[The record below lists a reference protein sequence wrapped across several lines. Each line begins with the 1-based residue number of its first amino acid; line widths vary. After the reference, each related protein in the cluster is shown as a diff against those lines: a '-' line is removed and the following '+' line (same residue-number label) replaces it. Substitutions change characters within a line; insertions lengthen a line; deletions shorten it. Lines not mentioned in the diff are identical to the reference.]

1 MGSCITRRLALG
13 IAVMGIV
20 AIAAAAAHAQGT
32 YPRPTVT
39 MVTHSSPGGGSDVF
53 VRELVRHLGPEMGVT
68 FVVENRPGGSGA
80 KAIARVA
87 QSPPDGSVFY
97 VTTPTY
103 IQTTLLSKLDFGYD
117 SLDPLVT
124 LFRDPEVLYTRTQS
138 SFRSLADA
146 VDHARRTGRGKWG
159 AANPTSLERIA
170 LEQLNRVS
178 GARAAVVSH
187 EGGGD
192 MMINVLNGSL
202 DLGIGEVQE
211 ILPQIQAGRVRLLA
225 VFDDSRLAR
234 YPDVPTV
241 REQGFNVVVT
251 KFRGLAGPKGLPAAV
266 VQAWEQAVQKVM
278 AKPEYRQVYES
289 DTLIPAYRN
298 QKEARE
304 FTHAFAKDV
313 ATSLRELGVI
323 K

>member
-1 MGSCITRRLALG
+1 MTGRSASG
-13 IAVMGIV
+13 IAIV
-20 AIAAAAAHAQGT
+20 SAIAIVSLTAHAQNK
-32 YPRPTVT
+32 YPQQTVT

-53 VRELVRHLGPEMGVT
+53 IRELVRHLGPVIGVT

-80 KAIARVA
+80 KAIAKVA
-87 QSPPDGSVFY
+87 QSPADGSVFY

-124 LFRDPEVLYTRTQS
+124 IFRDPEILYTRKQS
-138 SFRSLADA
+138 PFNTLADA
-146 VDHARRTGRGKWG
+146 VNYAKQSGKGKWG

-170 LEQLNRVS
+170 LEKLNRVT
-178 GARAAVVSH
+178 GARAAVVPH

-211 ILPQIQAGRVRLLA
+211 ILPLLQTGRVKLLGVFEEKRLEQ
-225 VFDDSRLAR
+225 
-234 YPDVPTV
+234 YPDVPTA
-241 REQGFNVVVT
+241 REQGFDVVVT
-251 KFRGLAGPKGLPAAV
+251 KFRGIAAPKGLPPAV
-266 VQAWEQAVQKVM
+266 VQAWEQSIEKVL
-278 AKPEYRQVYES
+278 AKPEYQKIYRS
-289 DTLIPAYRN
+289 DNLIPAYRN
-298 QKEARE
+298 QKESRE
-304 FTHAFAKDV
+304 LTAEVAKDV
-313 ATSLRELGVI
+313 AASLRELGII